1 MEENFIY
8 QRATI
13 TYRLRLLQPER
24 ELIYMIE
31 SLVGEEEPPPLLD
44 DRVMGDV
51 ELDCYDSLGSD
62 DKRTELLLPQ
72 IKLEEGT
79 GLAQDNFRAET
90 YKPNL
95 PSLAQDLEPRD
106 LSNIYE
112 LPSPAA
118 AQETVETRVMRT
130 MLGEKVSSEF
140 FDPVADVLKLFIP
153 YNGEDSPH

>member
-1 MEENFIY
+1 MKLERCFLNDVPAEFSHHVIK
-8 QRATI
+8 A
-13 TYRLRLLQPER
+13 LRQLPEKT
-24 ELIYMIE
+24 
-31 SLVGEEEPPPLLD
+31 VKGEDYLS
-44 DRVMGDV
+44 VA
-51 ELDCYDSLGSD
+51 LGSD

-153 YNGEDSPH
+153 YIYK